1 MDHAIRYHDDP
12 NVKMV
17 VVLGEVGT
25 RHRVTI
31 TLCTI
36 HSDICTTGI
45 ELSVEYYENVVSID
59 LHVRVTRFGMPAY
72 TYTYL
77 SVLVMPL
84 TCRL

>member
-25 RHRVTI
+25 SHRVTV

-36 HSDICTTGI
+36 HSDICTI
-45 ELSVEYYENVVSID
+45 HFMQELN
-59 LHVRVTRFGMPAY
+59 
-72 TYTYL
+72 
-77 SVLVMPL
+77 
-84 TCRL
+84 CQ